1 MLKLSN
7 PISEDELKA
16 EIVRDLE
23 DEKALNTPRQK
34 RQRLKRIP
42 LSESI
47 WGQMLNDRLLMRIHS
62 LVKSLGADFVYRINF
77 LQIFWF
83 LFAETRIFFQCK
95 IIRTFQSDVSRRI
108 LECS

>member
-1 MLKLSN
+1 MLKLST
-7 PISEDELKA
+7 PTSEDELKA

-47 WGQMLNDRLLMRIHS
+47 WGQMLNDPSI
-62 LVKSLGADFVYRINF
+62 ADENSFTSKKF
-77 LQIFWF
+77 
-83 LFAETRIFFQCK
+83 
-95 IIRTFQSDVSRRI
+95 RRRFRVPY
-108 LECS
+108 